1 MLFCLMVQSSAKR
14 KFRPLEANQILEAA
28 LSWGVFGNLKFET
41 LLISS
46 FLVIQSK
53 DVCPSRASQI
63 RGRFKL
69 SNRQFGR
76 SLLPPPPPLSCVSCL
91 CPPWKLYSY
100 IFTKFTCKDHT
111 KFSTWNFKC
120 IVLVFLSSLE

>member
-76 SLLPPPPPLSCVSCL
+76 SLLPPPSSPSQLCILSL
-91 CPPWKLYSY
+91 PFLEI
-100 IFTKFTCKDHT
+100 IFLHFYKIYVQRSHQ
-111 KFSTWNFKC
+111 
-120 IVLVFLSSLE
+120 VFYLEF